1 MTNQNNTTVNI
12 SPVAASNIKVAQF
25 ILSANSTEESFE
37 YFADDIVL
45 ELPYAPS
52 LNMPDRFEGK
62 DVATTYLRQ
71 MLTQLKGLKL
81 HSIRSYAVEGEPDTI
96 ISEYEGDAVTPDGN
110 TYTQSY
116 MNKMLFRDGKLILLR
131 EFWNP
136 MAVVDATNGKF
147 EGNVND

>member
-37 YFADDIVL
+37 YFTDDIVL
-45 ELPYAPS
+45 EFPYAPS

-62 DVATTYLRQ
+62 DFATTYLRQ

-81 HSIRSYAVEGEPDTI
+81 HSIRSYAVEGEPDRRSFLLVVWQHWYRGMPI
-96 ISEYEGDAVTPDGN
+96 KPKYWLNKDGI
-110 TYTQSY
+110 Q
-116 MNKMLFRDGKLILLR
+116 
-131 EFWNP
+131 
-136 MAVVDATNGKF
+136 
-147 EGNVND
+147 